1 MGREF
6 PELGLSQFL
15 PGPPGGSEV
24 SELLLR
30 IFGDLIKSAFLLI
43 AFTFLL
49 KIKFVTPSHPK
60 FSGHSVGS
68 AYDKNFFLGGG
79 RIFLLDL
86 KIQRFS

>member
-30 IFGDLIKSAFLLI
+30 IFGDLIKSAFPLI

-49 KIKFVTPSHPK
+49 NIKFLPPSHPK
-60 FSGHSVGS
+60 FGHTIGS
-68 AYDKNFFLGGG
+68 AYDKNFFWEGVE
-79 RIFLLDL
+79 F
-86 KIQRFS
+86 FA

>member
-30 IFGDLIKSAFLLI
+30 IFGDLIKSASLLI

-49 KIKFVTPSHPK
+49 KKKFVPPSHPK
-60 FSGHSVGS
+60 FIGNTIGS
-68 AYDKNFFLGGG
+68 AYDNNFFWG
-79 RIFLLDL
+79 RG
-86 KIQRFS
+86 